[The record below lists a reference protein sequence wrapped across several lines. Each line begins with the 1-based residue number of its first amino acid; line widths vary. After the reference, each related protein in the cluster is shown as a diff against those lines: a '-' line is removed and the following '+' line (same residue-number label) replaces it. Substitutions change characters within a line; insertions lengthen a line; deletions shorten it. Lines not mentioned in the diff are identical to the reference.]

1 MAKIL
6 IADDNVEITKI
17 LSDYARKEGY
27 DVLVAHNGE
36 EALRI
41 FAAESP
47 DLVLLDVMMPL
58 LDGFSVG
65 REIRKTSMV
74 PIIFITARSE
84 DYERIMGLDIG
95 GDDYILKPFSAA
107 EVMARIRAI
116 FRRTL
121 PASSEK
127 ADYSVRWNNL
137 TVIPERNMAVID
149 GREIALTGKE
159 VEILYLM
166 ASNPGKVYTREMLL
180 DQVWGYEYFGDSR
193 TVDSHI
199 KRLRQKLAEADP
211 PWGIVTVR
219 GRGYMLSLDKDS

>member
-1 MAKIL
+1 
-6 IADDNVEITKI
+6 
-17 LSDYARKEGY
+17 
-27 DVLVAHNGE
+27 
-36 EALRI
+36 
-41 FAAESP
+41 
-47 DLVLLDVMMPL
+47 
-58 LDGFSVG
+58 
-65 REIRKTSMV
+65 
-74 PIIFITARSE
+74 
-84 DYERIMGLDIG
+84 
-95 GDDYILKPFSAA
+95 
-107 EVMARIRAI
+107 MARIRAI

-121 PASSEK
+121 PTSSEK
-127 ADYSVRWNNL
+127 ADSSVRWSNL
-137 TVIPERNMAVID
+137 TVIPERNMAIID
-149 GREIALTGKE
+149 DREIALTGKE

>member
-17 LSDYARKEGY
+17 LSDYARKERY

-121 PASSEK
+121 PTSSEK
-127 ADYSVRWNNL
+127 ADSSVRWSNL
-137 TVIPERNMAVID
+137 TVIPERNMAIID
-149 GREIALTGKE
+149 DREIALTGKE